1 MAADNL
7 IIYLRDCVS
16 PALAGRDVTEIG
28 NKMYVTLDDDRRVE
42 ISLYESCAKNNYNA
56 LLFKLFSKTHGELHT
71 RTVGFE
77 EMFASMQDMT
87 HPNKL
92 WKHVWRDRG
101 KCMWYGKPTRS
112 DYIAMQNVVTEYI
125 ALWE

>member
-28 NKMYVTLDDDRRVE
+28 NKLYVKLDGDRRVE
-42 ISLYESCAKNNYNA
+42 IGLCESRIKNNYDA
-56 LLFKLFSKTHGELHT
+56 ILLKLFSKIGGELHS
-71 RTVGFE
+71 RMVKFE
-77 EMFASMQDMT
+77 ELFANMQDLT
-87 HPNKL
+87 HPNRIS
-92 WKHVWRDRG
+92 KHVWRDGG

-112 DYIAMQNVVTEYI
+112 DYIAMQNAVTEYI